1 MSGLDIVD
9 GARADDHEQAMIL
22 AVEDVAYH
30 LTAMGHGLQCGIGQ
44 GDFAFELIGGDQGFV
59 GSDVEVVDR

>member
-1 MSGLDIVD
+1 MSGLDVVD
-9 GARADDHEQAMIL
+9 GAGADDHEQAMIL

-30 LTAMGHGLQCGIGQ
+30 LTTMGDGLQRGIGQ

-59 GSDVEVVDR
+59 GGDVEVVDR